1 MELRVLKYFLAIAK
15 EENMSRAAEIL
26 HVTQPT
32 LSKQIKDLEEE
43 LGKKLFVRSN
53 YSMHLTAQG
62 QILYKRAKDIV
73 GLADETVAE
82 LKSMTEPTG
91 GNVNIGAAETDS
103 IKYLARII
111 KQLQE
116 ENAGITVNI
125 YSGDSEM
132 VEYKLDRGQLDFGV
146 VVRKSDENKYSFL
159 KLPYTDKFGL
169 ITRRDNPL
177 AQKKQITI
185 EDLLQAN
192 EPLIASRQ
200 SLKNDFVKWCGDKT
214 EKLNIVATGDI
225 PFNLSLL
232 AKERVGSLLC
242 FDKIINTGKESELVY
257 IPLFPQLETPL
268 YIIWKK
274 TMQLTAPAK
283 KLMERFRFFAL
294 GIVAPAEQFRNGV
307 EE

>member
-1 MELRVLKYFLAIAK
+1 MEFRVLKYFLAIAK

-26 HVTQPT
+26 HITQPT

-43 LGKKLFVRSN
+43 LGKKLFKRSN
-53 YSMHLTAQG
+53 YSMHLTAEG
-62 QILYKRAKDIV
+62 QILYKRARDIV
-73 GLADETVAE
+73 SLADETVDE

-91 GNVNIGAAETDS
+91 GNVNIGAAESDS

-116 ENAGITVNI
+116 ESAGITVNI

-132 VEYKLDRGQLDFGV
+132 VEYKLDRGQLDFAV
-146 VVRKSDENKYSFL
+146 VVREFDVNKYSFL

-177 AQKKQITI
+177 SKKKQITADDLI
-185 EDLLQAN
+185 ETN

-200 SLKNDFVKWCGDKT
+200 SLHYDFQKWCGERV

-232 AKERVGSLLC
+232 AKEGVGSLLC
-242 FDKIINTGKESELVY
+242 FDKIINTGTESPLVY
-257 IPLFPQLETPL
+257 IPLFPLLESPMF
-268 YIIWKK
+268 IIWKK
-274 TMQLTAPAK
+274 GMQLTPPAK
-283 KLMERFRFFAL
+283 KLMDRFRFLAL
-294 GIVAPAEQFRNGV
+294 
-307 EE
+307 

>member
-1 MELRVLKYFLAIAK
+1 MELRVLKYFIAIAK

-32 LSKQIKDLEEE
+32 LSKQIKELEDE

-73 GLADETVAE
+73 SLADETVAE

-111 KQLQE
+111 KQLCQ

-132 VEYKLDRGQLDFGV
+132 VESKLDRGQLDFGV
-146 VVRKSDENKYSFL
+146 VVRNFDENKYSFL
-159 KLPYTDKFGL
+159 KLPYTDTFGL

-177 AQKKQITI
+177 AQKAQIAI
-185 EDLLQAN
+185 EDLLQTN
-192 EPLIASRQ
+192 EPVLVSRQ
-200 SLKNDFVKWCGDKT
+200 SLKSDFVRWCGDKS

-225 PFNLSLL
+225 PFNLSLF
-232 AKERVGSLLC
+232 AKEGVGSLLC
-242 FDKIINTGKESELVY
+242 FDKIINTGSESPLVF
-257 IPLFPQLETPL
+257 IPLFPPLETPL
-268 YIIWKK
+268 YIVWKK

-283 KLMERFRFFAL
+283 KLMERFRFL
-294 GIVAPAEQFRNGV
+294 VL
-307 EE
+307 

>member
-1 MELRVLKYFLAIAK
+1 MELRVLKYFIAIAK

-32 LSKQIKDLEEE
+32 LSKQIKELEDE

-73 GLADETVAE
+73 SLADETVAE

-111 KQLQE
+111 KQLCQ

-132 VEYKLDRGQLDFGV
+132 VESKLDRGQLDFGV
-146 VVRKSDENKYSFL
+146 VVRNFDENKYSFF
-159 KLPYTDKFGL
+159 KLPYTDTFGL

-177 AQKKQITI
+177 AKKTQIMI
-185 EDLLQAN
+185 EDLLQTN
-192 EPLIASRQ
+192 EPVLVSRQ
-200 SLKNDFVKWCGDKT
+200 SLKSDFVRWCGDKS

-225 PFNLSLL
+225 PFNLSLF
-232 AKERVGSLLC
+232 AKEGVGSLLC
-242 FDKIINTGKESELVY
+242 FDKIINTGSESPLVF
-257 IPLFPQLETPL
+257 IPLFPPLETPL
-268 YIIWKK
+268 YIVWKK

-283 KLMERFRFFAL
+283 KLMERFRFL
-294 GIVAPAEQFRNGV
+294 VL
-307 EE
+307 